1 MNILNAVTPLSN
13 TTGYGSHA
21 IRTDRDNEYT
31 IFSRVTRLLREAD
44 PDCKTAE
51 AITAVHKNN
60 ELWTLLAADLSHP
73 DNALPDETKA
83 GLLSLAGFSVRHG
96 HSLLAGIGSIQALI
110 DINMSI
116 MKGLRGEVAV

>member
-1 MNILNAVTPLSN
+1 MNTLNAVTPLSDS
-13 TTGYGSHA
+13 TGYGSHA

-31 IFSRVTRLLREAD
+31 VFSRVTRMLREAG
-44 PDCKTAE
+44 PDCKTPE
-51 AITAVHKNN
+51 AIMAVHKNN

-73 DNALPDETKA
+73 DNALPDEIKA

-96 HSLLAGIGSIQALI
+96 RALLGGAGSIQPLI

-116 MKGLRGEVAV
+116 MKGLRGEVAA